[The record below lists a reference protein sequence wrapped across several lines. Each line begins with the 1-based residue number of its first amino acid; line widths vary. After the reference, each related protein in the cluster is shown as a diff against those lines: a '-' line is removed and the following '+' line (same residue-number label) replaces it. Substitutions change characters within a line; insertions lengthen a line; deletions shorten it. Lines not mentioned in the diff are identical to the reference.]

1 MGQHVEIEGLKD
13 LQKALRIAGSKDL
26 KKELRQAQ
34 KSSAD
39 IVSRRAKV
47 LAPKDTGKLAAS
59 IRPGASMRSGYVKAG
74 GKRVPYAGPIH
85 FGWKRRNIA
94 PNPFLF
100 EALAAS
106 RSKIVREHQK
116 SMDDLVA
123 KIHKA
128 TP

>member
-1 MGQHVEIEGLKD
+1 MAQHVQIEGLKD

-34 KSSAD
+34 KSSAE

-47 LAPKDTGKLAAS
+47 LAPHVSGKLAGS
-59 IRPGASMRSGYVKAG
+59 IRAGASMRSGYVKAG
-74 GKRVPYAGPIH
+74 SKRVPYAGPIH

-106 RSKIVREHQK
+106 HSKVVKEHQK

-123 KIHKA
+123 KIHA
-128 TP
+128 STP